1 MRQLKVTCSITQRDG
16 DALERYLQEIS
27 RVKAISP
34 DEEEALASRIKQGD
48 TEALERLT
56 RANLRFVVSVAKQ
69 YQGQGLSLSD
79 LINEGNMGLIT
90 AARKFDE
97 TRGFKFISYAV
108 WWIRQNI
115 LQALAEQSRLIR
127 LPLNQV
133 GHITPVNNFVNRFYQ
148 ENERYPTIYE
158 IAEALNLEEE
168 KVQCAMMAI
177 NKHIS
182 ADAPINEDEYLNLID
197 TLCGEQQ
204 EETDTMVNTESLKT
218 DVCNA
223 LSDLSVRE
231 RRVVCMFFGIDGP
244 AKGLVEI
251 GKSMRLSRERVRQI
265 KENAIHTLQHSK
277 NTNTLRNYL
286 G

>member
-34 DEEEALASRIKQGD
+34 DEEEDLATRIKKGD
-48 TEALERLT
+48 KEALERLT

-90 AARKFDE
+90 AAKRFDE

-115 LQALAEQSRLIR
+115 LQALAENSRLIR

-133 GHITPVNNFVNRFYQ
+133 GHITPVNNYVNRFYQ
-148 ENERYPTIYE
+148 ENERYPTKSE

-168 KVQCAMMAI
+168 KVQCVLMAI
-177 NKHIS
+177 NKHQS
-182 ADAPINEDEYLNLID
+182 ADAPLNEDDNSSLID
-197 TLCGEQQ
+197 TLCGEQE
-204 EETDTMVNTESLKT
+204 EETDAMINSESLKE

-231 RRVVCMFFGIDGP
+231 RSVVCMFFGIDGP

-251 GKSMRLSRERVRQI
+251 GKTMRLSRERVRQI

-277 NTNTLRNYL
+277 NANTLRNYL